1 MFEVLPD
8 GAICF
13 LVFFQ
18 NFPQNEAFLVLSGP
32 EEIGLT
38 VHFFLVEVELVEKKT
53 ITSAYVEE
61 FDVGEVASVDFLAHL
76 KQKGLI
82 RDLQFAVAVPAAC
95 RGGRGGLS
103 FLFAVPVEEGRKEA
117 SLFLLFASV
126 LGQVFFFFD
135 EDSEE
140 FFVIEY
146 FFSHIQD
153 VFEYFSVLVGA
164 DSEIFLVA
172 VEDYLVGEGRDGDH
186 PDIGDGDLFL
196 EVVVV
201 DEVKRFTA
209 DGQPVAVLVV
219 GTGKIH
225 DRHHIQ
231 KHFPWFQLTTH
242 YLHTFLHT
250 FLLHSAEL

>member
-1 MFEVLPD
+1 
-8 GAICF
+8 
-13 LVFFQ
+13 
-18 NFPQNEAFLVLSGP
+18 
-32 EEIGLT
+32 
-38 VHFFLVEVELVEKKT
+38 
-53 ITSAYVEE
+53 
-61 FDVGEVASVDFLAHL
+61 
-76 KQKGLI
+76 
-82 RDLQFAVAVPAAC
+82 
-95 RGGRGGLS
+95 
-103 FLFAVPVEEGRKEA
+103 VEEGRKET
-117 SLFLLFASV
+117 SLFLFFASV

-164 DSEIFLVA
+164 DSEILLVA

-186 PDIGDGDLFL
+186 PDIGYSDLFL

-231 KHFPWFQLTTH
+231 KHFPWF
-242 YLHTFLHT
+242 
-250 FLLHSAEL
+250 